1 MLIGD
6 FIEKGSFTLKSGEK
20 TDTYVNL
27 KNIVSFP
34 TFHKEVCN
42 KIAERINK
50 ECQHIC
56 GTPYGAI
63 PFASYISINNNI
75 PMLLLRKEI
84 KKHGTGKI
92 LEGKWEKGDKLV
104 LIEDVITTG
113 SSVMNAAQLLEE
125 MGLKVIQIIGVL
137 SRSKED
143 LKYKDIPI
151 TCIYNLH
158 SL

>member
-1 MLIGD
+1 MNIGD

-20 TDTYVNL
+20 SDTYVNL
-27 KNIVSFP
+27 KNIVSYP
-34 TFHKEVCN
+34 QFHKEVCD
-42 KIAERINK
+42 RISRLIKK
-50 ECQHIC
+50 ECKHIC

-63 PFASYISINNNI
+63 PMASYISINNNI

-84 KKHGTGKI
+84 KNYGTKKI
-92 LEGKWEKGDKLV
+92 LEGKWKQGDEVV

-113 SSVMNAAQLLEE
+113 KSVVNAAKLLEE
-125 MGLKVIQIIGVL
+125 IGLKVIQIIAVL
-137 SRSKED
+137 SRNKED
-143 LKYKDIPI
+143 LVYKDTPI

>member
-1 MLIGD
+1 MNIGD

-20 TDTYVNL
+20 SDTYVNL
-27 KNIVSFP
+27 KNIVSYP
-34 TFHKEVCN
+34 QFHKEVCD
-42 KIAERINK
+42 KISKIIKK
-50 ECQHIC
+50 ECKHIC

-63 PFASYISINNNI
+63 PMASYISINNNI

-92 LEGKWEKGDKLV
+92 LEGKWEKGDSVV
-104 LIEDVITTG
+104 LIEDVITSGT
-113 SSVMNAAQLLEE
+113 SVINAAQLLED
-125 MGLKVIQIIGVL
+125 MGLKVIQIIVVL
-137 SRSKED
+137 SRNQEN